1 MTLFPGEKLA
11 KMTKAIASRWQTLGW
26 ALEWALEHR
35 TQLITYSEWCAK
47 ELDHADLF
55 KKEWIVMFNW
65 LNSPTMM
72 FEASLVND
80 ICQWFIHPEFAWSQS
95 ASWREYSTGRAGCR
109 LLEMPLRSFRRFH
122 MIWIARTYF
131 EQTALCYLHD
141 ADPRTCSS
149 FITCDPYILQCT
161 RSVRFP
167 AHSLDPPRVPSAASR
182 WGERRTA
189 EPTARLLCGEPRTS
203 DAGRSRARGQP
214 LAADQPAYQS
224 GRDPPRPLGHAG
236 HAAGGQQRDD
246 GAEHDAIINF
256 TASYDSELF

>member
-95 ASWREYSTGRAGCR
+95 ASWRKYSTGRAGCR

-131 EQTALCYLHD
+131 EQTALCYLHG
-141 ADPRTCSS
+141 ADPSQVPIPALMTGHFDGSESWLQQIPDEVRPQKAGEAGEA
-149 FITCDPYILQCT
+149 DP
-161 RSVRFP
+161 
-167 AHSLDPPRVPSAASR
+167 
-182 WGERRTA
+182 
-189 EPTARLLCGEPRTS
+189 LLREKDRESGY
-203 DAGRSRARGQP
+203 RSRVGF
-214 LAADQPAYQS
+214 LAGMVTDV
-224 GRDPPRPLGHAG
+224 LN
-236 HAAGGQQRDD
+236 
-246 GAEHDAIINF
+246 EV
-256 TASYDSELF
+256 